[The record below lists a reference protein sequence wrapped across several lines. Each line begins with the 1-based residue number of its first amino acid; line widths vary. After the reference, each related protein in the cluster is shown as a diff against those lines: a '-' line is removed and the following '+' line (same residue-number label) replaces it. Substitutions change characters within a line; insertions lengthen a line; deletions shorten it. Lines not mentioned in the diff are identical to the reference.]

1 MKTVDNLF
9 EFIKK
14 NKSSLEFKFYKN
26 FKDYVYQQAIDNTES
41 FSTLQYFHQDLNLD
55 ENIMIKRKSVLI
67 NKLEKM
73 GRVSFFKN

>member
-41 FSTLQYFHQDLNLD
+41 FHT
-55 ENIMIKRKSVLI
+55 NIFIKI
-67 NKLEKM
+67 
-73 GRVSFFKN
+73 